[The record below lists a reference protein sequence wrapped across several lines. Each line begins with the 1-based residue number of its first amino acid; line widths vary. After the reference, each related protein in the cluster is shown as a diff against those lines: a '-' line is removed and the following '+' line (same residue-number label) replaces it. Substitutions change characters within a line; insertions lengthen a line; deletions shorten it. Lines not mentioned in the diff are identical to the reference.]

1 MKPQLWPQLN
11 IGGALGLELIALGLL
26 SSLGPPWEE
35 LDLGLGDSSA
45 ETFVESFDS

>member
-1 MKPQLWPQLN
+1 MRKV
-11 IGGALGLELIALGLL
+11 GDEASTMALGLEFIALGLL